1 MLRFTHFSCRSS
13 RNEFQKRKVKK
24 MKIFKIETDR
34 IYDNREQIIN
44 VMLRDCYDY
53 DDRFLNHDIVFVD
66 SVRNIVGTID
76 FENTGIDREDF
87 FMLMP
92 NREYWSDFILGVY
105 DNGEYK
111 IGTAKDIEQLRYYAA
126 RY

>member
-1 MLRFTHFSCRSS
+1 
-13 RNEFQKRKVKK
+13 

-34 IYDNREQIIN
+34 IYDNKEQIIN
-44 VMLRDCYDY
+44 VMLKDNFDY
-53 DDRFLNHDIVFVD
+53 DDQFLDHDIVFVD

-87 FMLMP
+87 FTLMP
-92 NREYWSDFILGVY
+92 NREYWSDFILGAY

-111 IGTAKDIEQLRYYAA
+111 IGTAKDIEQLQYYAA

>member
-1 MLRFTHFSCRSS
+1 
-13 RNEFQKRKVKK
+13 

-34 IYDNREQIIN
+34 VYDNKEQIIN
-44 VMLRDCYDY
+44 VMLKDNAAY
-53 DDRFLNHDIVFVD
+53 DDRFLEHDIVFID
-66 SVRNIVGTID
+66 GVRNITGVID
-76 FENTGIDREDF
+76 LSFTSNQDRKDF
-87 FMLMP
+87 F
-92 NREYWSDFILGVY
+92 EVYDIADFIMGAY

>member
-1 MLRFTHFSCRSS
+1 
-13 RNEFQKRKVKK
+13 

-34 IYDNREQIIN
+34 IYDNKEQRIN
-44 VMLRDCYDY
+44 VMLKDNASY
-53 DDRFLNHDIVFVD
+53 DDQFLDHDIVFID

-76 FENTGIDREDF
+76 FDSAEDREDF
-87 FMLMP
+87 FILMP
-92 NREYWSDFILGVY
+92 NREYWSDFILSLY
-105 DNGEYK
+105 DNGKYK

>member
-1 MLRFTHFSCRSS
+1 
-13 RNEFQKRKVKK
+13 
-24 MKIFKIETDR
+24 MKIFKVETDR
-34 IYDNREQIIN
+34 VYDNKEQTIN
-44 VMLRDCYDY
+44 VMLKDNVGY
-53 DDRFLNHDIVFVD
+53 DDRFLDHDIVFVD

-76 FENTGIDREDF
+76 FDSGMDREDF
-87 FMLMP
+87 FILMP
-92 NREYWSDFILGVY
+92 NREYWADFILGAY